1 MISAISLLLRPL
13 SRARSIWSEAVPDGT
28 GATSAATVIKAAV
41 ALGQFAPLPYVA
53 EKDLF
58 REIDELGGY
67 SANFFARRG

>member
-1 MISAISLLLRPL
+1 MISAISLLLGCRG
-13 SRARSIWSEAVPDGT
+13 RVRYEGEAVPDGT